1 MYTYPISKE
10 TGNNTHADL
19 LFFYQSMGDNSIV
32 FLLWKIFH
40 LFIQENI
47 QKCHL
52 GNFFK
57 GNYSWDKS
65 SKTPESVFEYI
76 VTLYFEMD
84 TMKKIFLNGTLTFIV
99 VHSFIPTLQNWIK
112 I

>member
-1 MYTYPISKE
+1 MCTPIPFQKKQEITLMPIYFSFINQWE
-10 TGNNTHADL
+10 TTP
-19 LFFYQSMGDNSIV
+19 LFFCYE
-32 FLLWKIFH
+32 KIFH

-84 TMKKIFLNGTLTFIV
+84 TMKKIFLN
-99 VHSFIPTLQNWIK
+99 VH
-112 I
+112 